1 MEAREMLKQQVRL
14 IRETVEDK
22 TQNIPCSKSNQFA
35 KQILRVLSICSVLGI
50 ADGKMLFDF
59 SFLELPFV
67 KALSCWYAVSPMM
80 IAATVG
86 LLVTLMFVIFM
97 IPRQVEE
104 SEPDP
109 ENAHSPEHA
118 ESSGHADVP
127 VEPSQE
133 PQPSRY
139 PMSERALGL
148 KFPSVFD
155 DSTYRHEGVLI
166 WLCHRC
172 QLRINRD
179 NKPILNMMRMNELRG
194 MMNMCTDGLSQD
206 QNEHL
211 KESLLAISDL
221 SEDEGSPTH
230 GNSEQAVKT
239 EILQAFQA
247 YQVGMGLYGHLR
259 RPARSN
265 DDSGEEPEET
275 AEQRYFR
282 YVRANYD
289 DVSDPAEWME
299 IHGIEM
305 SGDELEDSFE
315 ESREA
320 RRRRYLFS
328 ERHEVSDGEQWDRWF
343 EEVMQ
348 ENELIAR
355 GEMDNDT

>member
-1 MEAREMLKQQVRL
+1 M
-14 IRETVEDK
+14 
-22 TQNIPCSKSNQFA
+22 
-35 KQILRVLSICSVLGI
+35 GI
-50 ADGKMLFDF
+50 ADGKMFFEF
-59 SFLELPFV
+59 SFLELPIV
-67 KALSCWYAVSPMM
+67 KALSCWHAVSPMM

-86 LLVTLMFVIFM
+86 LLFTLMIVIFM

-109 ENAHSPEHA
+109 EIADSPENANSSGHA
-118 ESSGHADVP
+118 ESSGHADVT

-139 PMSERALGL
+139 PMSERALGF

-155 DSTYRHEGVLI
+155 DSTYRHEGVLV
-166 WLCHRC
+166 WLSHRC
-172 QLRINRD
+172 QLRINR
-179 NKPILNMMRMNELRG
+179 NSKPILNVMRMNELNE
-194 MMNMCTDGLSQD
+194 MMNMCMDGLTQAQSV
-206 QNEHL
+206 NL
-211 KESLLAISDL
+211 KESWLAISDL
-221 SEDEGSPTH
+221 SEDETSPTH

-247 YQVGMGLYGHLR
+247 FQVGWNLYGHLR
-259 RPARSN
+259 RPARRT
-265 DDSGEEPEET
+265 DDSEDEPEES

-315 ESREA
+315 ESPEA